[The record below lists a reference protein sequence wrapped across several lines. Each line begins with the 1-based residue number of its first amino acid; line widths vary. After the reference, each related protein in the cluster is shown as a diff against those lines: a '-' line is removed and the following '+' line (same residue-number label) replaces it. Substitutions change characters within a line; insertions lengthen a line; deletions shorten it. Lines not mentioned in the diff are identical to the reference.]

1 MSPDT
6 LRAGGVWR
14 RDYYTVE
21 TVIRGYHMY
30 KEVGMP
36 PLDKFYLACRNAA
49 VKCSYAPRFRF
60 SPGLLDWSRTCFTR
74 DNILRVFTS
83 LFGAVILDE
92 GITCESGPSAFGSV
106 ELLSWKYLSKDM
118 TVILTTRWLDA
129 QPPKRH
135 APKISQRKLSRIA
148 PKPRK
153 FSAIRYM

>member
-1 MSPDT
+1 
-6 LRAGGVWR
+6 
-14 RDYYTVE
+14 
-21 TVIRGYHMY
+21 
-30 KEVGMP
+30 MP
-36 PLDKFYLACRNAA
+36 PLDKLYLASRNAA

-60 SPGLLDWSRTCFTR
+60 SPGLLDWSRTC
-74 DNILRVFTS
+74 FTS

-135 APKISQRKLSRIA
+135 APKISRRKLSRIA
-148 PKPRK
+148 PKPRNPRK
-153 FSAIRYM
+153 FSPSKVFRYTVWYIDFTKMELISLTFCLVLLF

>member
-1 MSPDT
+1 
-6 LRAGGVWR
+6 
-14 RDYYTVE
+14 
-21 TVIRGYHMY
+21 MY
-30 KEVGMP
+30 KEDGMP
-36 PLDKFYLACRNAA
+36 PLDKLYLASRNAA

-60 SPGLLDWSRTCFTR
+60 SPGLLDWSRTCFT
-74 DNILRVFTS
+74 T

-135 APKISQRKLSRIA
+135 APKISRRKLSRTA
-148 PKPRK
+148 PKPRNPRK
-153 FSAIRYM
+153 FSPSKVFRYTVFIK